1 MVTGRKLLLADDSV
15 TIQKVVDLTFAD
27 EGIEVVA
34 VSDGEQALSKLD
46 TFLPDV
52 VLADVFMPKVNGYE
66 VCDYVKRHE
75 RLRHIPVMLLV
86 GSFEPFDEA
95 EARRVGADDYLTKPF
110 QSIRQ
115 LVQKVGALLGK
126 NPSDEAATA
135 ELPAPTPTPTPA
147 PEQSVPA
154 SIELRTAD
162 TQPLPATPFDKSIP
176 RVANRNEQSFADLA
190 FEEEA
195 SAAAKQAANTE
206 ERTQPAV
213 MSTFDSKEQGR
224 SFAPETVEAAA
235 APFASRQA
243 RPSSS
248 FSHAAAADDALLDLG
263 DMTPPP
269 QTVEA
274 DDFILDLREDAGT
287 AGVSV
292 FPERSIAKDIEDE
305 YEQTG
310 GVSLGDAGEPRHSA
324 EAMPEPRITEFT
336 SSSARSGESPV
347 STTPEERPT
356 TAGGAQMGGGELSPE
371 AIDAIARRVVELMST
386 KVIEEIAWEVVP
398 HLSEML
404 IKQQLENQSKTR

>member
-1 MVTGRKLLLADDSV
+1 LVTGRKLLLADDSV

-135 ELPAPTPTPTPA
+135 ELPAPTPTPA

-162 TQPLPATPFDKSIP
+162 TQPLPAAPFDKSFP
-176 RVANRNEQSFADLA
+176 GAANRNEQSFADLA

-195 SAAAKQAANTE
+195 PAAAKQTAITE

-224 SFAPETVEAAA
+224 SFAPETVEASA

-243 RPSSS
+243 RTSSS

-263 DMTPPP
+263 DITPSA

-292 FPERSIAKDIEDE
+292 FPEHSIAKDIEDE

-310 GVSLGDAGEPRHSA
+310 GVSLGDANEPRHST
-324 EAMPEPRITEFT
+324 EVMPEPRITEFA
-336 SSSARSGESPV
+336 SPSAGPGESPV
-347 STTPEERPT
+347 STTPAEKPT
-356 TAGGAQMGGGELSPE
+356 TTGGAQMGAGELSPE